1 MIQTG
6 NTLAGALGLC
16 VVPFLP
22 GDAIKVIAATL
33 LTMPV
38 RKAVAKAV
46 QH

>member
-1 MIQTG
+1 MKNSPIYSI
-6 NTLAGALGLC
+6 LYVFVLC
-16 VVPFLP
+16 
-22 GDAIKVIAATL
+22 AIAATL